1 MDNYDV
7 VRKLIGEIR
16 PVGETN
22 EDINRYENLKAMCEL
37 MDKIDTAIKDVAWDF
52 KNRSEYSIKQSV
64 KYAEDF
70 LKGVGSAD

>member
-52 KNRSEYSIKQSV
+52 KNRNEYSIKQSV

-70 LKGVGSAD
+70 LKGMGSAD